1 MTHYPLAA
9 LSMRFGLGNTDVLT
23 PSGKLGCYLEGARY
37 AALEDVSLC
46 QEARLPRLLHDPTGR
61 TRDFTGSADAPA
73 VVSNMPINFPAA
85 FLKALNILTV
95 QTSEVRDPNHD
106 LFRTNVAGKALV
118 FPTCIGSTYTGLVL
132 LELIKNGHAPA
143 IIVVSL
149 ADPLLVSGAVLAR
162 IWYNLDLPILEVVDR
177 RDLGRIAIGIA

>member
-1 MTHYPLAA
+1 MIRLAVRA
-9 LSMRFGLGNTDVLT
+9 IS
-23 PSGKLGCYLEGARY
+23 P
-37 AALEDVSLC
+37 
-46 QEARLPRLLHDPTGR
+46 
-61 TRDFTGSADAPA
+61 GSADAPA

-85 FLKALNILTV
+85 FLKALNILPFKRG
-95 QTSEVRDPNHD
+95 EIRDPNHD

-177 RDLGRIAIGIA
+177 RDLGRIAIGDRLSYFEGDGWIRLSAATAEKT